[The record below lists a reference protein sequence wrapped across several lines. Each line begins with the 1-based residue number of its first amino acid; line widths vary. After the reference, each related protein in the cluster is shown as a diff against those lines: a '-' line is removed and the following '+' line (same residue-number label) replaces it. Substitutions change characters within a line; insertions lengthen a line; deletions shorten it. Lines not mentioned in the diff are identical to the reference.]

1 MIKHWKPILALILVS
16 SLVLV
21 GLGSCS
27 QPGASA
33 ASTWEKKDFRA
44 VWVSTVYRLDYPS
57 QATTDPAVLKADA
70 DKILKNC
77 ADMGM
82 TAVILQVRPSAD
94 ALYPSSYYP
103 WSKYLTGTQ
112 GTAPK
117 NGFDPLAYWVEEA
130 HKLGLELHAWINPFR
145 ITKGGQGEF
154 DSLTADHPAK
164 VHPDWVV
171 QYENNFYFNPGL
183 PEVREYIVQGA
194 EELARNYDID
204 GIHLDDYFYPGSGF
218 DDAAAYARYGSGF
231 SDSGDWRRDNVNQLV
246 KELGERLHTIDPDL
260 SYGISPSGVW
270 ADKSSLPEG
279 SNTTGGYESYY
290 ASYADSRKWV
300 KEEWIDYICPQ
311 VYWYIGHKS
320 MDYATIVSW
329 WADVVKGTGVSLY
342 IGMADYQAGNTDP
355 NSAWYGTVAIEQQLA
370 YNQKISQVTGEVH
383 FRYQFLVGDNGLN
396 ELYRR
401 AYGEAQPMPTLT
413 PTPTATATPQP
424 TPTPVPTPSATPEPA
439 VTVALDTVNHTA
451 YMEGTDGRFLSEATL
466 SRAEAVAML
475 ARLAVDSNG
484 NKLYTGET
492 GEISFS
498 DVSANAWYAPYVAF
512 AQKYALVNGYSDGTF
527 RPEQPVSRSE
537 LVKLLSAFFPEI
549 TPGAVSFPDVPASH
563 WAADVISFAAGQG
576 WVSGYPD
583 GTFQPERSIR
593 RAEAVKLVNQALGRQ
608 AGERDVAMPFSDVP
622 AGHWAYWEILEASV
636 SHTYTKDTGGEVW
649 Q

>member
-1 MIKHWKPILALILVS
+1 MTKHWKPILALILVS
-16 SLVLV
+16 ALVLV

-57 QATTDPAVLKADA
+57 QATTDPEVLKADA

-145 ITKGGQGEF
+145 ITKGGQSEF
-154 DSLTADHPAK
+154 DALTADHPAK

-183 PEVREYIVQGA
+183 PEVREYIIQGA
-194 EELARNYDID
+194 EELVRNYDID

-218 DDAAAYARYGSGF
+218 DDAAAYAQYGSGF
-231 SDSGDWRRDNVNQLV
+231 SDIGDWRRDNVNQLV
-246 KELGERLHTIDPDL
+246 KELGERLHAIDPDL

-290 ASYADSRKWV
+290 AAYADSRKWV

-311 VYWYIGHKS
+311 VYWYIGHKT
-320 MDYATIVSW
+320 MDYETIVRW

-355 NSAWYGTVAIEQQLA
+355 NSAWYGTTAIEQQLA
-370 YNQKISQVTGEVH
+370 LNQKIPQVTGEVH

-401 AYGEAQPMPTLT
+401 AYGEAQPT
-413 PTPTATATPQP
+413 PTPTPTPVVTATPQP
-424 TPTPVPTPSATPEPA
+424 TATPVPTPSVTPEPA

-451 YMEGTDGRFLSEATL
+451 YMEGVNERFLPEATL

-484 NKLYTGET
+484 NKLYTGEI
-492 GEISFS
+492 GNISFS
-498 DVSANAWYAPYVAF
+498 DVSADAWYAPYVAF
-512 AQKYALVNGYSDGTF
+512 AEKYGLVNGYSDGTF
-527 RPEQPVSRSE
+527 RPEQPVSRAE
-537 LVKLLSAFFPEI
+537 LVKLLSAFFPEASG
-549 TPGAVSFPDVPASH
+549 TVSFPDVPANH

-583 GTFQPERSIR
+583 GTFQPERSIS

-608 AGERDVAMPFSDVP
+608 AGERDVAMPFSDVS
-622 AGHWAYWEILEASV
+622 AGYWAYWEILEASV
-636 SHTYTKDTGGEVW
+636 THTYVKDGNTEIW